1 MLGFAAP
8 QDCVRRP
15 LAELLGSRS
24 DLATLLAQLATSEGT
39 VALEV
44 ALRRADGRTVAAQL
58 RAWRTPADAGDG
70 SRIQGML
77 EERAASGG
85 GEASQ
90 RRAPPRARA
99 ELEEMAYAVSHDLR
113 QPLHQVIRL
122 LELHEQEAG
131 QRMGDDAEALLD
143 QARECAQ
150 RLEGMVEAML
160 RCARI
165 ESSNEAF
172 GPVDLDAV
180 LTRVLER
187 LEPERDAS
195 GAEIT
200 HGPMPTVEGDEAQL
214 EQLLQNLLDNALKY
228 RGGAAALVHFDAEE
242 EADSWHLRVRDN
254 GIGVAAK
261 DAERIFQLFQRL
273 HTAAEIPGSGIGLAV
288 CRRVVARHGG
298 RIWVESSSGKGS
310 TFHFT
315 LAKRPASAAGA
326 TLREIHENGS

>member
-1 MLGFAAP
+1 
-8 QDCVRRP
+8 
-15 LAELLGSRS
+15 
-24 DLATLLAQLATSEGT
+24 
-39 VALEV
+39 
-44 ALRRADGRTVAAQL
+44 
-58 RAWRTPADAGDG
+58 
-70 SRIQGML
+70 ML
-77 EERAASGG
+77 EERTASGG

-90 RRAPPRARA
+90 RRAPPRSRA

-122 LELHEQEAG
+122 LDLLEQEAG

-143 QARECAQ
+143 QARQSAQ

-172 GPVDLDAV
+172 GPVDLEAV

-228 RGGAAALVHFDAEE
+228 RARAKALVHVDAEE

-254 GIGVAAK
+254 GIGVAPK

-326 TLREIHENGS
+326 TLREIHEHGS